1 MTLVAG
7 SNRKMDKSTVLQA
20 TISFLKRNKE
30 MSAQTSQ
37 QKEVTEQWKPPYI
50 SNAEFSQLMLESL
63 DGFLIAICKSGQVIY
78 VSENITPVLGHTP
91 ETIMNE
97 SFFQFVHDAERNDI
111 FAKLS
116 QGQAQESLQARM
128 QIFFRKSLILTRCF
142 AIRFDF
148 ISRVFSQTS
157 QILKVCGKKSQIL

>member
-116 QGQAQESLQARM
+116 QGQAQESSQARM
-128 QIFFRKSLILTRCF
+128 HRIFELFNIHKCHI
-142 AIRFDF
+142 
-148 ISRVFSQTS
+148 ISTNIQNVY
-157 QILKVCGKKSQIL
+157 

>member
-37 QKEVTEQWKPPYI
+37 QKEVNEQWKPPYI

-116 QGQAQESLQARM
+116 QGQAQESSQEWM
-128 QIFFRKSLILTRCF
+128 QIFFSRKPTVVALVG
-142 AIRFDF
+142 D
-148 ISRVFSQTS
+148 
-157 QILKVCGKKSQIL
+157 